1 MPKQIKSRHCRRC
14 HRALTRQ
21 ESMERGYGPICAAVV
36 GIAEEQLGLWEEDA
50 GGADTA
56 MRDPAPRAVG
66 LATRRG
72 RPHNEQQGRDY
83 SRVDRPS
90 DER

>member
-1 MPKQIKSRHCRRC
+1 MSEQIKSRHCRRC
-14 HRALTRQ
+14 HRALSRQ

-50 GGADTA
+50 DGTDTA

-66 LATRRG
+66 VATR
-72 RPHNEQQGRDY
+72 
-83 SRVDRPS
+83 
-90 DER
+90 